1 MTYFLLLLYLTSLS
15 LNNNCADAFYYS
27 KNKQTNKKIVI
38 AVSVFNFTHSDGAK
52 NCFRLVLVIQYFYLQ
67 INATVILNILTAF

>member
-15 LNNNCADAFYYS
+15 LNNNCADVFYYS
-27 KNKQTNKKIVI
+27 KNKQTKKIVI